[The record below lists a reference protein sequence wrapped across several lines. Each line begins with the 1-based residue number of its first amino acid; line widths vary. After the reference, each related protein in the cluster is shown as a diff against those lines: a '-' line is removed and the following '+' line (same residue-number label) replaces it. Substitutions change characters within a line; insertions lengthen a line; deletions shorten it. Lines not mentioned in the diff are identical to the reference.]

1 MKIRPRK
8 GVLKDREVSKHRET
22 LSLASLWRVL
32 EAQRAIEPGEKKKK
46 KLKLIDNLPN
56 GNSRRRSSRDT
67 HICH

>member
-46 KLKLIDNLPN
+46 IK
-56 GNSRRRSSRDT
+56 T
-67 HICH
+67 HR

>member
-8 GVLKDREVSKHRET
+8 GVLKDREVSKHKET

-32 EAQRAIEPGEKKKK
+32 EAQRAIEPGEKKK
-46 KLKLIDNLPN
+46 LKLIDNLPN
-56 GNSRRRSSRDT
+56 GNSQRRSSRDT

>member
-46 KLKLIDNLPN
+46 KIK
-56 GNSRRRSSRDT
+56 T
-67 HICH
+67 HR

>member
-46 KLKLIDNLPN
+46 LKLIDNLPN
-56 GNSRRRSSRDT
+56 GNSRG
-67 HICH
+67 CHDITTP